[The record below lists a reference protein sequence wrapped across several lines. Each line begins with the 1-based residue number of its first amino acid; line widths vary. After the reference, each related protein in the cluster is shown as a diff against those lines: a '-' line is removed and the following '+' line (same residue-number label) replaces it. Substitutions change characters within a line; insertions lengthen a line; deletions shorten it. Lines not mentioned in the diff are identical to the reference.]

1 MSKIKFICLIA
12 CLLILSTINSDSY
25 ASSFV
30 EIKLNDGISF
40 QLPRN
45 WVILSD
51 NNTITLNSF
60 IESVL
65 PVSSKVSFQANL
77 KDDMGNPLTNV
88 QIYRWKSKYLQENI
102 SSMSKEEIDD
112 YDQLM
117 SNNTQK
123 ELRQAGGEFTSWHG
137 TKKLTINGLVV
148 LVSEYSRL
156 TANEK
161 PPGHFRVQVLRIYSG
176 EQSFSFVISYHEET
190 LLPLRVLVDK
200 ITSTLR
206 CDRCT

>member
-1 MSKIKFICLIA
+1 MAKIKFICLIA
-12 CLLILSTINSDSY
+12 CFLILFNINSKSY

-77 KDDMGNPLTNV
+77 KDDKGNPLTNI
-88 QIYRWKSKYLQENI
+88 QIYRWKSKYFQENI
-102 SSMSKEEIDD
+102 SLMSKAEIDD
-112 YDQLM
+112 YDQVM
-117 SNNTQK
+117 QKNIQK
-123 ELRQAGGEFTSWHG
+123 ELRQVGGDFTSWHG

-148 LVSEYSRL
+148 LASEYSRL

-161 PPGHFRVQVLRIYSG
+161 LLGHYRVQVLRIYSG

-190 LLPLRVLVDK
+190 LLPLRILVDK
-200 ITSTLR
+200 IISTLR
-206 CDRCT
+206 CDRCM